1 MSKRILNMAMLII
14 VDLSLAAIHDMTLAS
29 AELHVTHAKESGEK
43 SEEQDAVSDIDHCHA
58 AVSLFGRH
66 GCHGPNSHT
75 SGRPSDLRASDSDAD
90 LQLAYTGD
98 SVAKRCDV
106 PNRHGAG
113 C

>member
-1 MSKRILNMAMLII
+1 MSKRILNTVMPII

-29 AELHVTHAKESGEK
+29 AELHVTYARKSREK

-75 SGRPSDLRASDSDAD
+75 SDRPSDLRANDAD
-90 LQLAYTGD
+90 LQLAYTDD
-98 SVAKRCDV
+98 SVANRCDV
-106 PNRHGAG
+106 PNKHGARR
-113 C
+113 